1 MPTINYSYT
10 GSFSPG
16 TYLPQFDPT
25 GLLPA
30 NKVSGEQHTL
40 TAENNKDYHVIVPLF
55 GPFFA
60 NGLVLQYKQNQAAAP
75 ITLLEGIDYNL
86 AYQFIGATRGCSK
99 AVYGGISILN
109 NLLAGIVTLSYQ
121 SIGGNWC
128 LNLSKVN
135 EVLSNQI
142 QNPRTTNWEQIVQ
155 LPNVFPVID
164 HEWDLQDLIGASH
177 VVQSIDALGLKILE
191 RVQSNISN
199 EQLELILDTHLLDNN
214 NPHQVTKAQLGLD
227 QVDNTNDASKPIS
240 LLQKQYIELIV
251 GNPDADFINT
261 YVNAAGIFTSND
273 PDFVS
278 LYVAN
283 QI

>member
-16 TYLPQFDPT
+16 TYIPQFDPT

-40 TAENNKDYHVIVPLF
+40 TAENSNDYHVIVPLF

-60 NGLVLQYKQNQAAAP
+60 NGLVLQYKQNQLAVP

-109 NLLAGIVTLSYQ
+109 NLLAGIVTLAYQ

-128 LNLSKVN
+128 LNINKVN

-142 QNPRTTNWEQIVQ
+142 QNPRITSWEQIVQ
-155 LPNVFPVID
+155 LPNVFPVVN
-164 HEWDLQDLIGASH
+164 HQWNLQDLIGASH
-177 VVQSIDALGLKILE
+177 VVQSIDALGLNILQS
-191 RVQSNISN
+191 VQNNTSN
-199 EQLELILDTHLLDNN
+199 EQLELILDTHLLDNS
-214 NPHQVTKAQLGLD
+214 NPHQVTKAQIGLD
-227 QVDNTNDASKPIS
+227 QVNNTSDLSKPLS
-240 LLQKQYIELIV
+240 LLQKQYVDSLV
-251 GNPDADFINT
+251 G
-261 YVNAAGIFTSND
+261 TSN
-273 PDFVS
+273 PNFVS
-278 LYVAN
+278 IYVSN
-283 QI
+283 QT